1 MSRRGSTDHNT
12 IENGD
17 ILNFDTEDLED
28 ALKQHKNHKEL
39 FSWIKTFVIA
49 IVIVLVLTQV
59 VIINAR
65 VPTGSMENTIMA
77 GDRLIGLRLAYIKG
91 EPQRGDIIL
100 FKYPVNESE
109 TYIKRVIGEAGDT
122 VTIRDGQIYINDSE
136 TPYEE
141 PYLKEEWLLNND
153 GYVFVVP
160 DESVFVMGDNRNYSE
175 DGRFWAEKAIME
187 GLADTEQEAEQYSY
201 VSYDKIQGKALFTYF
216 RSFKNL
222 MDTGTE

>member
-1 MSRRGSTDHNT
+1 MSRRMHTEQRPDRFYEKGIID
-12 IENGD
+12 
-17 ILNFDTEDLED
+17 FDSDDLEQ
-28 ALKQHKNHKEL
+28 ALTKHKNHKEL
-39 FSWIKTFVIA
+39 FSWIRTFVIA
-49 IVIVLVLTQV
+49 IAIVLVLTQV

-65 VPTGSMENTIMA
+65 VPTGSMENTIMT
-77 GDRLIGLRLAYIKG
+77 GDRLIGLRLAYLKE

-122 VTIRDGQIYINDSE
+122 VEIKGGHVYINGEE

-141 PYLKEEWLLNND
+141 PYLKEEWLINND
-153 GYVFVVP
+153 GYVFEVP
-160 DESVFVMGDNRNYSE
+160 DDAVFVMGDNRNYSE
-175 DGRFWAEKAIME
+175 DGRFWAEKAVMA
-187 GLADTEQEAEQYSY
+187 GLADSTEEAEQYSY

-222 MDTGTE
+222 TQY